1 MILQSKKSRL
11 LLILSAI
18 FITSAITAE
27 LISSKLFQVHLKI
40 GSLDLGTYVSI
51 VGILPWPIVFL
62 TTDIVNEFYG
72 RKVVRFISILTAVMI
87 GYCFFIVTASM
98 APSAFTGDPAGTIPG
113 VANDLQFNAVFGQ
126 SKWIIVGSISA
137 FIISQLIDSGIFW
150 FLKKRTGEKYI
161 WLRSTGSTVISQLID
176 SFVVLFIAFV
186 IPGIFT
192 MEQFWITA
200 FTNYVLKLL
209 IAVGLTPFIYL
220 FHWIVSNYLGKEA
233 AHVQEEK
240 VAEESLK
247 Q

>member
-40 GSLDLGTYVSI
+40 GSLDLGTYTSI
-51 VGILPWPIVFL
+51 IGILPWPIVFL

-72 RKVVRFISILTAVMI
+72 RKVVRFISILTAAMI
-87 GYCFFIVTASM
+87 AYCFFIVTAGM
-98 APSAFTGDPAGTIPG
+98 QPHAFTGNPEGTIPG
-113 VANDLQFNAVFGQ
+113 VANDTQFNAVFGQ
-126 SKWIIVGSISA
+126 SKWIIVGSICA
-137 FIISQLIDSGIFW
+137 FIISQLVDSGIFW
-150 FLKKRTGEKYI
+150 ILKKRTGEKFI

-186 IPGIFT
+186 IPGILT
-192 MEQFWITA
+192 MSQFWATA

-209 IAVGLTPFIYL
+209 IAIGLTPLIYL
-220 FHWIVSNYLGKEA
+220 GHFLVKKYLGKEA
-233 AHVQEEK
+233 AEQQEEK
-240 VAEESLK
+240 VMEESLK
-247 Q
+247 